1 MYLRTREIL
10 FKLNLDGNGI
20 VNFDDT
26 AQKIFLSKN
35 CQWQENYK
43 NDNLKFSKKAFYK
56 EKDNDGNEVTKY
68 KVKIDST
75 CLRHALFERD
85 CKISNPK
92 VMMNDELFAYY
103 VSSIVAI
110 VRGFMYTNKKDI
122 GFARSSAI
130 TITSAIENGGAV
142 PYMEVHSNY
151 CADGTSVREEKDD
164 KKKTSFYYSENV
176 GDTFYE
182 AKGAID
188 LSKLQF
194 MSCDPQFG
202 RMSFKS
208 EWIEGENNLFEK
220 VFKEHYGQV
229 PYEVGYY
236 NTNTGTY
243 RSEFSEQGI
252 KFNDQFVRYLL
263 KEILQRLATL
273 KINRSMGYA
282 NVCALQCKAVTDG
295 FSTFDDNGWVN
306 IENEEDINQ
315 FVSQIEIDDIYI
327 KTE

>member
-1 MYLRTREIL
+1 MKTKEIL
-10 FKLNLDGNGI
+10 FKLNLKGNGI

-26 AQKIFLSKN
+26 AQKYFLSKN

-43 NDNLKFSKKAFYK
+43 NDNLKFSKKTFYK
-56 EKDNDGNEVTKY
+56 GKDNDGNEITKY

-75 CLRHALFERD
+75 CLRHALFEKD

-92 VMMNDELFAYY
+92 VMNNNDDLFAYY
-103 VSSIVAI
+103 VSSIVGI
-110 VRGFMYTNKKDI
+110 VRGFMFTNKKDI
-122 GFARSSAI
+122 GFARSSAV
-130 TITSAIENGGAV
+130 TITSAIENSGAI

-151 CADGTSVREEKDD
+151 CVDGTSARDEKDD

-202 RMSFKS
+202 RVCFKS
-208 EWIEGENNLFEK
+208 EWIDGEDKLFEK
-220 VFKEHYGQV
+220 VFKEHYGRI
-229 PYEVGYY
+229 PYEIGYY

-243 RSEFSEQGI
+243 KSGFNEHGI
-252 KFNDQFVRYLL
+252 KFDNQFVHYLL
-263 KEILQRLATL
+263 KEILLRLAML
-273 KINRSMGYA
+273 KINRAMGYA
-282 NVCALQCKAVTDG
+282 NVCGLQCKAITDG
-295 FSTFDDNGWVN
+295 FSTFDDNGWVDIKN
-306 IENEEDINQ
+306 ENDIDN
-315 FVSQIEIDDIYI
+315 FISQIEIDDVYV
-327 KTE
+327 KAK